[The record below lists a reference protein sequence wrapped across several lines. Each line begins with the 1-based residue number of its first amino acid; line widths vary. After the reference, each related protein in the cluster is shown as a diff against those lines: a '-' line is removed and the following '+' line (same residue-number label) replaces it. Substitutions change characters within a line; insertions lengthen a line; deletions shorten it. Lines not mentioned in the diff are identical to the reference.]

1 MNKETKQTLKSFSKG
16 IAFFISNLNSTFVS
30 ILRMCVL
37 SSLRVAKQ
45 SKKCEHLKT
54 TKSCCVLGN
63 GPSLKDDLE
72 HGRVRL
78 EGNDV
83 MCVNM
88 FCWDP
93 SFWVVKPRFYFLI
106 DGALFNPITQRQIE
120 KVDGIIDALN
130 NVNWDMYLMISSG
143 TVSGSKL
150 LRSIKNEHI
159 KIIRINSTSVNGFR
173 GFRHWIYRH
182 RLGMPHCQTVV
193 NFAVCAAIN
202 MHYEN
207 IYLYG
212 VDHTWTRDLY
222 VDENNV
228 VYDGVRHVYDK
239 SLSHVKKDF
248 NFATALSN
256 FEKMFRAHYMLEDYS
271 KSMGVKIWNCSSD
284 TFLDAY
290 ERKTYSENIEVK

>member
-1 MNKETKQTLKSFSKG
+1 MNKGTKQILKGLSKSTASFLSNSK
-16 IAFFISNLNSTFVS
+16 NTFVS

-37 SSLRVAKQ
+37 SSLKVARL
-45 SKKCEHLKT
+45 SKKCEQLKT

-93 SFWVVKPRFYFLI
+93 SFRVIKPRFYFLI
-106 DGALFNPITQRQIE
+106 DGAYFNPPERHKERVDNLITSLNE
-120 KVDGIIDALN
+120 VD
-130 NVNWDMYLMISSG
+130 WDMYLMISSG
-143 TVSGSKL
+143 AVSGSKL
-150 LRSIKNEHI
+150 LRSVNNEHI
-159 KIIRINSTSVNGFR
+159 KVIRINSTSVGGFR
-173 GFRHWIYRH
+173 GFRHWVYRH

-193 NFAVCAAIN
+193 NFAVCEAIN

-239 SLSHVKKDF
+239 NLSRVKKEY
-248 NFATALSN
+248 NFAAALGY
-256 FEKMFRAHYMLEDYS
+256 FGKMFRAHYLLEDYS
-271 KSMGVKIWNCSSD
+271 QSVGVKIWNCTSD

-290 ERKTYSENIEVK
+290 ERKTYSENRENK

>member
-1 MNKETKQTLKSFSKG
+1 MNKETKQLLKDFSKG
-16 IAFFISNLNSTFVS
+16 SASFISNLSSTFVS

-37 SSLRVAKQ
+37 SSLKVAKK
-45 SKKCEHLKT
+45 SKKCEQLKT

-78 EGNDV
+78 DGNDV

-88 FCWDP
+88 FCWDA

-106 DGALFNPITQRQIE
+106 DGNLFNPTKQRQIE
-120 KVDGIIDALN
+120 KVDGIIDSLN
-130 NVNWDMYLMISSG
+130 NVDWDMYLMISSG

-150 LRSIKNEHI
+150 LRSVNNEHI
-159 KIIRINSTSVNGFR
+159 KVIRINSTSVSGFR
-173 GFRHWIYRH
+173 GFRHWIYRQ

-193 NFAVCAAIN
+193 NFAICVAIN

-239 SLSHVKKDF
+239 NLTRVKKDH
-248 NFATALSN
+248 NFAKMLGQFA
-256 FEKMFRAHYMLEDYS
+256 KMFKAHYLLEEYS
-271 KSMGVKIWNCSSD
+271 KSEGVKIWNCSSD
-284 TFLDAY
+284 SFLDAY
-290 ERKTYSENIEVK
+290 DRLKN

>member
-1 MNKETKQTLKSFSKG
+1 MNKETKQILKGFSKG
-16 IAFFISNLNSTFVS
+16 TASFISNLKNTFVS
-30 ILRMCVL
+30 LLRMCVL
-37 SSLRVAKQ
+37 SSLKVARQ
-45 SKKCEHLKT
+45 SKKCEQLKT
-54 TKSCCVLGN
+54 TRSCCVLGN

-72 HGRVRL
+72 NGRVRL
-78 EGNDV
+78 DGNDV

-93 SFWVVKPRFYFLI
+93 MFTIIKPRFYFLL
-106 DGALFNPITQRQIE
+106 DEAYFNPTERHKERVENLITS
-120 KVDGIIDALN
+120 LN
-130 NVNWDMYLMISSG
+130 NVDWEMYLMISSG
-143 TVSGSKL
+143 TISGSKL
-150 LRSIKNEHI
+150 LQSINNERL
-159 KIIRINSTSVNGFR
+159 KVVRINTTSVGGFR

-193 NFAVCAAIN
+193 NFALCFAIN

-228 VYDGVRHVYDK
+228 VYDGVRHVYDTN
-239 SLSHVKKDF
+239 LSRVKKDF
-248 NFATALSN
+248 NFAAALGY
-256 FEKMFRAHYMLEDYS
+256 FEKMFRAHYLLEDYS
-271 KSMGVKIWNCSSD
+271 HFVGVKIWNCSGD

-290 ERKTYSENIEVK
+290 ERKK

>member
-1 MNKETKQTLKSFSKG
+1 MNKGTKQLLKNISKSSASFFGGVKDS
-16 IAFFISNLNSTFVS
+16 FVS

-37 SSLRVAKQ
+37 SSLKVAKQ
-45 SKKCEHLKT
+45 TKKCEQLKT

-93 SFWVVKPRFYFLI
+93 SFLVVKPRFYFLL
-106 DGALFNPITQRQIE
+106 DGVYFNPPEQHKERVENLINS
-120 KVDGIIDALN
+120 LN
-130 NVNWDMYLMISSG
+130 NVDWEMYLMISSG

-150 LRSIKNEHI
+150 LRSIKNEYI
-159 KIIRINSTSVNGFR
+159 KVIRINSTSVSGLT

-193 NFAVCAAIN
+193 NFAICAAIN

-239 SLSHVKKDF
+239 NLSHVKKNF
-248 NFATALSN
+248 NFAAALSH
-256 FEKMFRAHYMLEDYS
+256 FEKMFLAHYMLEDYS
-271 KSMGVKIWNCSSD
+271 KSVGVKIWNCSSD

-290 ERKTYSENIEVK
+290 ERKKYDSCR

>member
-1 MNKETKQTLKSFSKG
+1 MKKGTKQLLKG
-16 IAFFISNLNSTFVS
+16 ISESTASFFSNLKNTFIS
-30 ILRMCVL
+30 ILRMCML
-37 SSLRVAKQ
+37 SSLKVARQ
-45 SKKCEHLKT
+45 SKKCEQLKT
-54 TKSCCVLGN
+54 TKSCCILGN

-72 HGRVRL
+72 HSRVRL
-78 EGNDV
+78 DGNDV

-93 SFWVVKPRFYFLI
+93 SFRVVKPRFYFLL
-106 DGALFNPITQRQIE
+106 DGAYFNPPERHKERVDNLITS
-120 KVDGIIDALN
+120 LN
-130 NVNWDMYLMISSG
+130 NVDWDMYLMISSG

-150 LRSIKNEHI
+150 LRSIKNERI
-159 KIIRINSTSVNGFR
+159 KIIRINSTSVSGFR

-193 NFAVCAAIN
+193 NFAVCEAIN

-239 SLSHVKKDF
+239 NLTRVKKDF
-248 NFATALSN
+248 NFAVKLMN
-256 FEKMFRAHYMLEDYS
+256 IEKMFRAHYLLEEYS
-271 KSMGVKIWNCSSD
+271 KSEKTKIWNCSSD

-290 ERKTYSENIEVK
+290 ERLK

>member
-1 MNKETKQTLKSFSKG
+1 MNKETKQLFKNFSKG
-16 IAFFISNLNSTFVS
+16 TASFISNLNSTFVS

-37 SSLRVAKQ
+37 SSLKVAKK
-45 SKKCEHLKT
+45 SKKCEQLKT
-54 TKSCCVLGN
+54 TKSCCILGN

-78 EGNDV
+78 DGNDV
-83 MCVNM
+83 MGVNM

-93 SFWVVKPRFYFLI
+93 SFRVVKPRFYFLI
-106 DGALFNPITQRQIE
+106 DGAYFNPPERHKERVDNLITSLNE
-120 KVDGIIDALN
+120 VD
-130 NVNWDMYLMISSG
+130 WDMYLMIPSA

-150 LRSIKNEHI
+150 LRSVNNEHI
-159 KIIRINSTSVNGFR
+159 KIIRINSTSVEGFR

-193 NFAVCAAIN
+193 NFSVCEAIN
-202 MHYEN
+202 MHYDD

-222 VDENNV
+222 VDDNNV
-228 VYDGVRHVYDK
+228 VCQGVRHVYDK
-239 SLSHVKKDF
+239 NLSWVKRDY
-248 NFATALSN
+248 NFAAALG
-256 FEKMFRAHYMLEDYS
+256 FYGKMFRAHYLLEEYS
-271 KSMGVKIWNCSSD
+271 QSVGVKIWNCSSD

-290 ERKTYSENIEVK
+290 ERKTYSENKEVK

>member
-1 MNKETKQTLKSFSKG
+1 MNKKTKQILKDFSKG
-16 IAFFISNLNSTFVS
+16 SASFVSNLNDTFVS

-37 SSLRVAKQ
+37 SSLKVAKK
-45 SKKCEHLKT
+45 SKKCEKLKT

-78 EGNDV
+78 DGNDV

-88 FCWDP
+88 FCWDA

-106 DGALFNPITQRQIE
+106 DGNLFNPTKQRQIE
-120 KVDGIIDALN
+120 KVDGIIDSLN
-130 NVNWDMYLMISSG
+130 NVDWDMYLMISSG

-159 KIIRINSTSVNGFR
+159 KIIRINSTSVSGFR
-173 GFRHWIYRH
+173 GFRHWIYRQ

-193 NFAVCAAIN
+193 NFAICVAIN

-239 SLSHVKKDF
+239 NLTRVKKDH
-248 NFATALSN
+248 NFAKMLGQFA
-256 FEKMFRAHYMLEDYS
+256 KMFKAHYLLEEYS
-271 KSMGVKIWNCSSD
+271 KSEGVKIWNCSSD

-290 ERKTYSENIEVK
+290 DRLKN

>member
-1 MNKETKQTLKSFSKG
+1 MNKEIKQLLKSFSKG
-16 IAFFISNLNSTFVS
+16 SAYFISNLKCTFVS
-30 ILRMCVL
+30 IFRMCVL
-37 SSLRVAKQ
+37 SSLKVARQ
-45 SKKCEHLKT
+45 SKRCEQLKT
-54 TKSCCVLGN
+54 TNSCCVLGN

-78 EGNDV
+78 DGNDV

-93 SFWVVKPRFYFLI
+93 SFRVVKPRFYFLL
-106 DGALFNPITQRQIE
+106 DGVYFNPPERHKE
-120 KVDGIIDALN
+120 RVDNLIASLN
-130 NVNWDMYLMISSG
+130 NVDWDMYLMISSG

-150 LRSIKNEHI
+150 LRSVKNEHV
-159 KIIRINSTSVNGFR
+159 KIIRINSTSVGGFR

-182 RLGMPHCQTVV
+182 RLGMPHCQSVV
-193 NFAVCAAIN
+193 NFAICAAIN

-222 VDENNV
+222 VDVNNV

-239 SLSHVKKDF
+239 NLSRVKKEY
-248 NFATALSN
+248 NFAAALGY
-256 FEKMFRAHYMLEDYS
+256 FGKMFRAHYLLEDYS
-271 KSMGVKIWNCSSD
+271 QSVGVKIWNCSSD

-290 ERKTYSENIEVK
+290 ERKTYSENRENK

>member
-1 MNKETKQTLKSFSKG
+1 MNKGLKQLLKSISEKTG
-16 IAFFISNLNSTFVS
+16 LFFLNLKNTFTS

-37 SSLRVAKQ
+37 SSLKVARQ
-45 SKKCEHLKT
+45 SKKCEQLKK

-72 HGRVRL
+72 SGRVRS

-93 SFWVVKPRFYFLI
+93 SFRVVKPRFYFLL
-106 DGALFNPITQRQIE
+106 DGVYFNPPERHKE
-120 KVDGIIDALN
+120 RVDNLIASLN
-130 NVNWDMYLMISSG
+130 NVDWEMYLMISSG

-150 LRSIKNEHI
+150 LRSIKNDHI
-159 KIIRINSTSVNGFR
+159 KVIRINSTSVGGFA

-182 RLGMPHCQTVV
+182 RLGMPHCQSVI
-193 NFAVCAAIN
+193 NFAICEAIN

-207 IYLYG
+207 IYVYG

-239 SLSHVKKDF
+239 NLSRVKKDF
-248 NFATALSN
+248 NFAVALSN

-271 KSMGVKIWNCSSD
+271 ESVGVKIWNCTSD

-290 ERKTYSENIEVK
+290 ERKTYGDNKEVK

>member
-1 MNKETKQTLKSFSKG
+1 MNKKTKQILKDFSKG
-16 IAFFISNLNSTFVS
+16 SASFVSNLNDTFVS

-37 SSLRVAKQ
+37 SSLKVAKK
-45 SKKCEHLKT
+45 SKKCEKLKT

-78 EGNDV
+78 DGNDV

-88 FCWDP
+88 FCWDA

-106 DGALFNPITQRQIE
+106 DGNLFNPTKQRQIE
-120 KVDGIIDALN
+120 KVDGIIDSLN
-130 NVNWDMYLMISSG
+130 NGDWDMYLMISSG

-159 KIIRINSTSVNGFR
+159 KIIRINSTSVSGFR
-173 GFRHWIYRH
+173 GFRHWIYRQ

-193 NFAVCAAIN
+193 NFAICVAIN

-239 SLSHVKKDF
+239 NLTRVKKDH
-248 NFATALSN
+248 NFAKMLGQFA
-256 FEKMFRAHYMLEDYS
+256 KMFKAHYLLEEYS
-271 KSMGVKIWNCSSD
+271 KSEGVKIWNCSSD

-290 ERKTYSENIEVK
+290 DRLKN